1 MNILIINQPPFNRGD
16 ESAHKGLIRTLLK
29 RFPDAKIKVMH
40 EAWLS
45 ESYRQYAVK
54 DKRVEYFSEVEGC
67 IKFPRFRNHDVY
79 KSYMVVEMA
88 SYISPDGEHIQMGR
102 YRSLCSWWYLYGWFS
117 RLESSLPSSIGT
129 IV

>member
-45 ESYRQYAVK
+45 ESYRQYDVHDERVK
-54 DKRVEYFSEVEGC
+54 YISEARGAM
-67 IKFPRFRNHDVY
+67 KFPRFSIMMSILIIHGY
-79 KSYMVVEMA
+79 GA
-88 SYISPDGEHIQMGR
+88 GIQ
-102 YRSLCSWWYLYGWFS
+102 F
-117 RLESSLPSSIGT
+117 IGG
-129 IV
+129 